1 MKYFFLCTFAV
12 LLTISGFS
20 QPGNRYSS
28 SDKKAIKYYEEATS
42 MYDLR
47 LYGESL
53 SSLEKAIGR
62 DPHFIEPH
70 VLKAQ
75 IHAEQ
80 GDNPKAISALE
91 GAIAMNPEF
100 FPNNYHFLGELC
112 MLEARYADAEK
123 AFATYMDHPRAA
135 ESIKERTRVGL
146 ASSRFAQKAI
156 QAPVPFEPVNLGPGI
171 NTEAPEYYPSLTAD
185 GETILFTRLI
195 ENSRAYGGK
204 HEDFYVSA
212 KDDAGEWLEARNM
225 GDINT
230 LRNEGAPSLSADG
243 QTLIFT
249 ACEGPDGWGNYEGL
263 GRCDLF
269 VSQRVGERWTPA
281 QNIRAVNSFQWDS
294 QPSFSADGR
303 TLYFIRGQVTA
314 QGVKNQDIWV
324 SRINAAG
331 AWSKPIKIPGLVN
344 TAFEEESVM
353 IHPDGETLY
362 FSSNGHPGMGGLD
375 IFVSKKQ
382 PDGEWGKPVNLGYP
396 INTAGDENSLLVA
409 ADGEVALFASDREG
423 GFGDLDLYSF
433 VLPVDVRP
441 GAVSYLKG
449 VVYDALSYKK
459 LEARFELIDLA
470 TEELTVESYS
480 NSEDGSFLVSLPPN
494 REYALNVSRPGY
506 MFYSEHFTL
515 TGATASKPFMLD
527 VPLKKIKPGN
537 AVVLNNV
544 FFDTD
549 SYELKPSSEVE
560 LYKLLEFMEMNQY
573 VILEVSGHTDNVGSD
588 DKNQVLSENRAK
600 AVVEFLSSRGIAAG
614 RLKAKGYGET
624 KPVADNSTEAGR
636 AKNRRTEVEVISN

>member
-1 MKYFFLCTFAV
+1 MKNLFVSILLLALPILGFA
-12 LLTISGFS
+12 
-20 QPGNRYSS
+20 QPRNGYSTE
-28 SDKKAIKYYEEATS
+28 DKKAIKLYEEATS
-42 MYDLR
+42 FYDLR
-47 LYGESL
+47 LYKESL
-53 SSLEKAIGR
+53 ENLEKASAR
-62 DPHFIEPH
+62 DPQFIEPQ

-75 IHAEQ
+75 IFAEQ
-80 GDNPKAISALE
+80 GDNINAIKALE
-91 GAIAMNPEF
+91 SAIALNPDF

-112 MLEARYADAEK
+112 MLEAQYEKAEK
-123 AFATYMDHPRAA
+123 AFATYMDHPKSA

-146 ASSRFAQKAI
+146 ASSRFAQMALLS
-156 QAPVPFEPVNLGPGI
+156 PVPFEPINLGPGI
-171 NTEAPEYYPSLTAD
+171 NTAQPEYYPSLTAD

-204 HEDFYVSA
+204 HEDFFVSA
-212 KDDAGEWLEARNM
+212 RGEDGTWEEAWNM

-269 VSQRVGERWTPA
+269 VSQRVGDRWTPA

-294 QPSFSADGR
+294 QPSFGADGR

-314 QGVKNQDIWV
+314 QGVKNQDIWM
-324 SRINAAG
+324 SRLNPQG
-331 AWSKPIKIPGLVN
+331 EWSKPAKIMGKVN

-353 IHPDGETLY
+353 IHPDGQTLY

-375 IFVSKKQ
+375 IFVSKKE
-382 PDGEWGKPVNLGYP
+382 PSGAWGEPVNLGYP

-409 ADGEVALFASDREG
+409 ADGTVALFASDREG

-433 VLPVDVRP
+433 ELPVDVRP

-449 VVYDALSYKK
+449 IVYDALSYKK

-480 NSEDGSFLVSLPPN
+480 NAADGSFLVSLPPN
-494 REYALNVSRPGY
+494 KEYALNVSRPGY
-506 MFYSEHFTL
+506 MFYSEHFVL
-515 TGATASKPFMLD
+515 EGASASKPFLLD
-527 VPLKKIKPGN
+527 VPLKKIKPGS

-573 VILEVSGHTDNVGSD
+573 VVLEVSGHTDDVGAD
-588 DKNQVLSENRAK
+588 ALNQELSENRAR
-600 AVVEFLSSRGIAAG
+600 AVVKFLSSRGIADG

-624 KPVADNSTEAGR
+624 KPVETNTTEEGR
-636 AKNRRTEVEVISN
+636 AANRRTEVEIISN